1 MPPTASSILPV
12 QRVEFR
18 GYGNIRLV
26 GDAHGHPDAPPVLL
40 LHGGGQTRHA
50 WSGAAE
56 ALAARG
62 WYAISMDHRGHG
74 ESDWSPD
81 GRYNPDNFAGDV
93 RAIAAS
99 LKQKPIAIGASLGG
113 LVAMMAEGLPPGN
126 VLRGLVMVDIVP
138 KMEQRGVG
146 RIVGFMGRFP
156 DGFASLDEAA
166 DAIAGYM
173 PDRPR
178 PSDLSGLKK
187 NLRQRADGRWVWH
200 WDPKFLNKTW
210 EDSRA
215 MLVAINDAPAGLKIP
230 TLLVRGLKSDIVSD
244 EGVRDF
250 LQRVPHA
257 EYADVRD
264 AGHMIAG
271 DKNDIFNEKVL
282 DFLARRF
289 A

>member
-1 MPPTASSILPV
+1 MSLPV
-12 QRVEFR
+12 IAAKRIEFK
-18 GYGNIRLV
+18 GYGGIRLV
-26 GDAHGHPDAPPVLL
+26 GDAYGSPDAPPVLL

-56 ALAARG
+56 ALAVRG
-62 WYAISMDHRGHG
+62 WYAISIDHRGHG

-81 GRYNPDNFAGDV
+81 GRYNPENFAGDI

-99 LKQKPIAIGASLGG
+99 LQQKPIAIGASLGG
-113 LVAMMAEGLPPGN
+113 LVAMMAEGLPPGR
-126 VLRGLVMVDIVP
+126 VLRGLVLVDIVP

-146 RIVGFMGRFP
+146 RIVGFMSRFP
-156 DGFASLDEAA
+156 DGFASLEQAA
-166 DAIAGYM
+166 DAIASYL

-187 NLRQRADGRWVWH
+187 NLRQRSDGRWVWH

-215 MLVAINDAPAGLKIP
+215 MLAAINDAPSGIKIP

-244 EGVRDF
+244 EGVEDF

-257 EYADVRD
+257 EYSDVRD
-264 AGHMIAG
+264 AGHMVAG
-271 DKNDIFNEKVL
+271 DKNDIFNEKVI
-282 DFLARRF
+282 DFLTRRF
-289 A
+289 S